1 MSPGPSEPMTSDL
14 LLTTTAWLDP
24 QVVHETL
31 VSREAMEA
39 VHGWISN
46 HLRATASIRSWKP
59 YWKEIALYRPGDISL
74 TLRFRLGGPVEVTQ
88 SRGWSLSEGER
99 RELESA
105 LLPFLS
111 KTGNTMTQER
121 VADAVQAQY
130 QDASRSSRS
139 DHTVVLRFMPPPS
152 TAPLDD
158 HPQPPVE
165 MAVIVR
171 PDLALQIF
179 ARGTDEAACRAAI
192 RRFLANLQVAGINI
206 EENSPIA
213 LRR

>member
-1 MSPGPSEPMTSDL
+1 MAPNL
-14 LLTTTAWLDP
+14 LLTTTARLDP
-24 QVVHETL
+24 QVIHDTL
-31 VSREAMEA
+31 ITREAMEV
-39 VHGWISN
+39 VHGWISDY
-46 HLRATASIRSWKP
+46 LRATASIRSWKP

-111 KTGNTMTQER
+111 RTGDTMTQER

-130 QDASRSSRS
+130 SDATRSSRS
-139 DHTVVLRFMPPPS
+139 DHTIVLRFVPPPS

-158 HPQPPVE
+158 GPQPPVE

-171 PDLALQIF
+171 PDQAVQIF

-192 RRFLANLQVAGINI
+192 RRFLANLQVAGIGF

-213 LRR
+213 LRG

>member
-1 MSPGPSEPMTSDL
+1 MAPNL
-14 LLTTTAWLDP
+14 LLTTTARLDP
-24 QVVHETL
+24 QVVHDTL
-31 VSREAMEA
+31 ITREAMEV
-39 VHGWISN
+39 VHGWISDY
-46 HLRATASIRSWKP
+46 LRATASIRSWKP

-74 TLRFRLGGPVEVTQ
+74 TLRFRLGGPVEVTG

-111 KTGNTMTQER
+111 RTGDTMTQER

-130 QDASRSSRS
+130 SDATRSSRS
-139 DHTVVLRFMPPPS
+139 DHTIVLRFVPPPS

-158 HPQPPVE
+158 GPQPPVE

-171 PDLALQIF
+171 PDQAVQIF

-192 RRFLANLQVAGINI
+192 RRFLANLQVAGIGF
-206 EENSPIA
+206 EEHSPIA
-213 LRR
+213 LRG